1 MLNNTLTSNDIEFFN
16 AIKHNTLPNTVPPIV
31 LYTED
36 YDEDAFEVNVVFRNN
51 IVGSN
56 TCKTS
61 LLNWLTDNNIL
72 YTIGL
77 VNNVIITSEY
87 FYNFVKLF
95 YPTY

>member
-1 MLNNTLTSNDIEFFN
+1 MLNDTLIPNDIEFFN
-16 AIKHNTLPNTVPPIV
+16 AIKHNTQSNTVPPIV
-31 LYTED
+31 LYTEG

-51 IVGSN
+51 IVDSN

-61 LLNWLTDNNIL
+61 LLDWLTNNNIP

-87 FYNFVKLF
+87 FYNFVKVF

>member
-1 MLNNTLTSNDIEFFN
+1 MLNDTLIPNDIEFFN
-16 AIKHNTLPNTVPPIV
+16 AIKHNTLPNTVSPIV
-31 LYTED
+31 LYTEG

-51 IVGSN
+51 MVDSN

-61 LLNWLTDNNIL
+61 LLNWFTINNIPH
-72 YTIGL
+72 TIGL

-87 FYNFVKLF
+87 FYNFVKVF